1 MSSSNRLTFKR
12 RRFAEEY
19 VKNNG
24 NGTQAALKVYD
35 TDNHHV
41 AQTIASENMSIPV
54 VQRTV
59 EEIAKSVGITSDI
72 ILQRFNNLSAS
83 QPEKVSADTVL
94 KSTIELAKVLN
105 LYPDKKSYQF
115 NMSVRGKITD
125 MSFSESQKELG
136 TLKEQLASFEKDASD
151 IA

>member
-1 MSSSNRLTFKR
+1 MPRNKLTFKR

-35 TDNHHV
+35 TDNARI
-41 AQTIASENMSIPV
+41 AQSIASENLSIPIV
-54 VQRTV
+54 ARTV
-59 EEIAKSVGITSDI
+59 EEIAKSVGITSDV
-72 ILQRFNNLSAS
+72 ILQRFNKLSAF

-105 LYPDKKSYQF
+105 LYPDKKNYQF
-115 NMSVRGKITD
+115 SMSLKGKIKD
-125 MSFSESQKELG
+125 MSFQEAQKHLAD
-136 TLKEQLASFEKDASD
+136 TKEQLTSFEEDAKDVA
-151 IA
+151 